1 MLAIL
6 TEGYFIVTGT
16 KSWRL
21 KTGLGRHQIK
31 YIKKCKYKT
40 VNWIITSDKKKQ
52 NVWLAQI
59 KKMYQTIII
68 SLNIL
73 MIKIPTLSKN

>member
-6 TEGYFIVTGT
+6 TEGHFIVTGT

-31 YIKKCKYKT
+31 YIKKCKYKAI
-40 VNWIITSDKKKQ
+40 NWITTSNKKSKMFDLHKKKIVS
-52 NVWLAQI
+52 NYYNII
-59 KKMYQTIII
+59 KHSYDKYTYAE
-68 SLNIL
+68 
-73 MIKIPTLSKN
+73 

>member
-40 VNWIITSDKKKQ
+40 VNWITASSNKQQWTKYLTST
-52 NVWLAQI
+52 I
-59 KKMYQTIII
+59 KKIV
-68 SLNIL
+68 
-73 MIKIPTLSKN
+73 